1 MKWLLVLVVISLLT
15 SSSSHSVEQ
24 LDVTQKIRSLLSSYA
39 SQPSL
44 DDGLNLEQLS
54 LSHLTPLPPKY
65 MEVKSLESYPKDSNG
80 AYIVD
85 VWDYMQRMSLYKYL
99 VENTAHCEYSSSKD
113 NDSYDHAN
121 PIDKNNILWGLPLQH
136 GWQFASG
143 RLSND
148 ENDNGSNSTSIS
160 TDSWWGSM
168 NYYLSVLPY
177 LGAMNLGLAPLIY
190 IKYNPDPAVFCVS
203 VDKCENDVKPWS
215 DFFQYLNDTKDSCTS
230 GYKSKI
236 YNISIE
242 EIKAMNTPIADA
254 VDFNLTQGMESLLDL
269 LWTAHL
275 HSIDSAL
282 PKFADKLE
290 LLPEPEQRF
299 GSSWAT
305 IVDFIAAT
313 FFPCDMP
320 TTDVLQNLLPPRVLQ
335 DGDKAP
341 LISDFSRLQNRAV
354 LFIDGLD
361 ALNTATKGAAEEWW
375 SNKAMVTE
383 QDRAL
388 GREMITLGV
397 YRPIIF
403 VKDMQILL
411 SQM

>member
-1 MKWLLVLVVISLLT
+1 MKWFLRAALFSAYTSLLT
-15 SSSSHSVEQ
+15 SSSSFRSEQ
-24 LDVTQKIRSLLSSYA
+24 HDVIQEIQTLLTSYA
-39 SQPSL
+39 SEPSFNMNNDQPSL
-44 DDGLNLEQLS
+44 SYLA
-54 LSHLTPLPPKY
+54 PLPPKY
-65 MEVKSLESYPKDSNG
+65 QEVKLLESYPMDSTG
-80 AYIVD
+80 AYVVD

-99 VENTAHCEYSSSKD
+99 VENTPHCEYSD
-113 NDSYDHAN
+113 NYDHMN
-121 PIDKNNILWGLPLQH
+121 SLDRKNILWGLPLQH
-136 GWQFASG
+136 GWQFLSG
-143 RLSND
+143 RLVSVEDND
-148 ENDNGSNSTSIS
+148 ENNSTSIS

-177 LGAMNLGLAPLIY
+177 LGAMDVGLAPAIS
-190 IKYNPDPAVFCVS
+190 IKYNPDPTVFCDTIS
-203 VDKCENDVKPWS
+203 QCENDVRPWS
-215 DFFQYLNDTKDSCTS
+215 EFFQYVNDTRDSCAS
-230 GYKSKI
+230 GDNDDSK
-236 YNISIE
+236 YDVNNGKMKG
-242 EIKAMNTPIADA
+242 IKTPIADA
-254 VDFNLTQGMESLLDL
+254 IDFNLTQGMESLLGL

-282 PKFADKLE
+282 PKFAEKLK

-341 LISDFSRLQNRAV
+341 FISDFSRLQNRAV

-361 ALNTATKGAAEEWW
+361 ALNTVTKGAIEEWW

-383 QDRAL
+383 PDRAL

-397 YRPIIF
+397 YRPVVF
-403 VKDMQILL
+403 VEDMKVLL
-411 SQM
+411 SQI